1 MQLSERY
8 RPKTWQE
15 FIGNEKVLARVKAI
29 VERPDFGAGAGEA
42 LAFIGA
48 TGTGKTT
55 LAQIVSRAVGVK
67 PGPAWNYVELDG
79 DKCNAEEVRAL
90 DERAGKCHLFDDQW
104 KVWIVNEFHAMTSR
118 AVQAWLTLLERLP
131 ARWLV
136 IFTSTEDPESVF
148 GQFARPFC
156 SRCRVFKFTNQGLA
170 DVFAQRAQTIAQ
182 AEGLDGQPLT
192 SYLRLVQRCKNSM
205 REVLSAIDAGEMVTA

>member
-1 MQLSERY
+1 MQLCEKY
-8 RPKTWQE
+8 RPRQWGE
-15 FIGNEKVLARVKAI
+15 FIGNEKVLSRVKAI
-29 VERPDFGAGAGEA
+29 VDRRDFGAGAGEA
-42 LAFIGA
+42 LALIGP

-55 LAQIVSRAVGVK
+55 LAQIVSRAVGVE
-67 PGPAWNYVELDG
+67 PGPSWNYIELDG

-90 DERAGKCHLFDDQW
+90 DESASKCRLFADEW
-104 KVWIVNEFHAMTSR
+104 RVVIVNEFHAMTSR

-156 SRCRVFKFTNQGLA
+156 SRCRVFRFTNQGLA
-170 DVFAQRAQTIAQ
+170 DVFAQRAREIATV
-182 AEGLDGQPLT
+182 EGLNGQPMA